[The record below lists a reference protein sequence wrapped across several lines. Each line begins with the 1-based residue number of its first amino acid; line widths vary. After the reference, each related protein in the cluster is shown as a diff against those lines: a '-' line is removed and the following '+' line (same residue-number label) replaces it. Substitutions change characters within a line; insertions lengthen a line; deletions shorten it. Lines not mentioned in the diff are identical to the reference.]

1 MNSSK
6 RGDIIGQKYEVIKKI
21 GAGSFGTIYLGKF
34 LKLLIIVMTAEHI
47 DTKEQY
53 AIKAEPLESKY
64 PMIIYEANICNIMQG
79 INVKAQSLAKNQ
91 LHQVEGPKGIKG
103 FAKIKC
109 YG

>member
-1 MNSSK
+1 M
-6 RGDIIGQKYEVIKKI
+6 V
-21 GAGSFGTIYLGKF
+21 L
-34 LKLLIIVMTAEHI
+34 TAEHI

-53 AIKAEPLESKY
+53 AIKAEPVETKY
-64 PMIIYEANICNIMQG
+64 PMIIYEANICNLMQG

-91 LHQVEGPKGIKG
+91 LHQVECPNKGIKG